1 MMIAKK
7 YLTLLILAG
16 FVYGVCAILFLPV
29 LTAQEKG
36 EPNQAIP
43 DDTRAIEVN
52 PDLSK
57 KLHEAAEETPKYN
70 FVTEPHE
77 ILAGLQGLEVIV
89 ETLQPEVKKY
99 NLTEQALRTAVESR
113 LHQYGIRMLSVE
125 QRLQTPGRSYLY
137 ISVTPVIL
145 EDIEFAAVSITVKLR
160 ELIHLRRNP
169 TTIVMATTW
178 DTGQVILVEKNRFES
193 IRDNIR
199 DLVDEFIN
207 TYLAANPTPVSTGL
221 PMTGLITGITYNE
234 EKSFAIIGTKIVSEG
249 ETIDG
254 IKIIKIHKDK
264 VEFEKDGKRWTQG
277 LNESS
282 SPQWQQK

>member
-1 MMIAKK
+1 MIAKK
-7 YLTLLILAG
+7 YLTLLVLAG
-16 FVYGVCAILFLPV
+16 FVYGVCSSFVPPV
-29 LTAQEKG
+29 LTAQETG
-36 EPNQAIP
+36 EPNQPIP
-43 DDTRAIEVN
+43 DDTRAIDVKPGFSERLFEDV
-52 PDLSK
+52 
-57 KLHEAAEETPKYN
+57 EETPKYN